1 MATEEKVVLN
11 DIYLFLFISNNNFT
25 AKSIPARGRVT
36 GIEPAK
42 IHIIDDK
49 ENLYICELNKKA
61 AMLDLLFVNWNV
73 DPVMFHIFGLNIRWY
88 SILFVSGF
96 IIGWFLFKWFMTRE
110 KVSLNLMDPLL
121 YTLLIATIV
130 GARLGHCLFYQ
141 PDYYLG
147 SWKGFFEIF
156 MPWKGGLAS
165 HGGAIALL
173 LSMWWFSHK
182 YGKKNDI
189 DFLWIMD
196 RLCIT
201 VAFAGCLIRC
211 GNLFNSEIY
220 GDVTSLPWGF
230 IYLRNHETEPKHPTQ
245 IYEALS
251 YLILGLVMVWIYSK
265 KLGKVHRGFFFGF
278 FLVGCFGMR
287 FLIEF
292 IKEPQ
297 VGFEESM
304 VLNMGQLL
312 SIPFIIAGIALLIYA
327 ATKKIPAEALHPE
340 PKKKEPTHYAHGIN

>member
-1 MATEEKVVLN
+1 MFE
-11 DIYLFLFISNNNFT
+11 
-25 AKSIPARGRVT
+25 
-36 GIEPAK
+36 
-42 IHIIDDK
+42 
-49 ENLYICELNKKA
+49 
-61 AMLDLLFVNWNV
+61 MLFVHWHVN
-73 DPVMFHIFGLNIRWY
+73 PVLFHIGGLQIRWY
-88 SILFVSGF
+88 SLLFVSGF
-96 IIGWFLFKWFMTRE
+96 VIGWYLFRWFFRRE
-110 KVSLNLMDPLL
+110 KVSEKLMDPLL

-147 SWKGFFEIF
+147 SWQGFWEIF

-173 LSMWWFSHK
+173 LAMWWYSNH
-182 YGKKNDI
+182 YGKKNGF

-201 VAFAGCLIRC
+201 VAFAGCMIRL

-220 GDVTSLPWGF
+220 GDITTLPWGF
-230 IYLRNHETEPKHPTQ
+230 IFDLRGETEPKHPTQ

-251 YLILGLVMVWIYSK
+251 YLILGLILVWVYK
-265 KLGKVHRGFFFGF
+265 NKLDKVYRGFFFGV
-278 FLVGCFGMR
+278 FLIGCFGMR

-297 VGFEESM
+297 VGFEEGM
-304 VLNMGQLL
+304 ALNMGQLL
-312 SIPFIIAGIALLIYA
+312 SIPFIIVGIAILILSIVRKQPA
-327 ATKKIPAEALHPE
+327 AVSRAAAPGRK
-340 PKKKEPTHYAHGIN
+340 